1 MGINDLDTVINEMDV
16 QDRYRV
22 AFRKVFKDIIFESKF
37 KSDGI
42 AYSENHKLRMIIEQK
57 HGFNFNSVVERAKVV
72 SQVISYIKTIH
83 DTDPTIMP
91 KVAIVGDENEC
102 FVLAVKDIINY
113 VSVKE
118 YNWLLPPSSMYK
130 DETLITD
137 LCEDLVIKE
146 LYIYNPNDE
155 FDGIVNKIKQISK
168 GVFVPRTLTHKN
180 IDRVYQ
186 YFTNKII
193 LKQNGKK
200 LKVNDSV
207 NLFVH
212 IMLHPDSVMLND
224 KTKLLFTGMFKEP
237 LSISDVSAYKSFT
250 SEYSRTYTPKQKH
263 AFTAILDRLI
273 EDTTRRKQGEFF
285 TPVIWGDKSHEY
297 VTSIHGENWKEEYIV
312 WDTAWGTGN
321 LTRDYSFKELYV
333 STLNQSDI
341 DTANQ
346 MGYNPEATKFQ
357 YDFLNDDY
365 DKLPKNLRNAIES
378 GRKIIVLMNP
388 PYSAGSNSNF
398 TEGGGLN
405 GMSNTKIGTEMEHN
419 GLGKSKQ
426 QLYSQFI
433 YRCIEL
439 GVESICVFS
448 PALLMSG
455 SSLQKLRVHME
466 KKYEF
471 KTGFLMNSSQFADVK
486 SWGLSFTIWRK
497 K

>member
-1 MGINDLDTVINEMDV
+1 
-16 QDRYRV
+16 
-22 AFRKVFKDIIFESKF
+22 
-37 KSDGI
+37 
-42 AYSENHKLRMIIEQK
+42 
-57 HGFNFNSVVERAKVV
+57 
-72 SQVISYIKTIH
+72 
-83 DTDPTIMP
+83 
-91 KVAIVGDENEC
+91 
-102 FVLAVKDIINY
+102 
-113 VSVKE
+113 
-118 YNWLLPPSSMYK
+118 
-130 DETLITD
+130 
-137 LCEDLVIKE
+137 
-146 LYIYNPNDE
+146 
-155 FDGIVNKIKQISK
+155 
-168 GVFVPRTLTHKN
+168 
-180 IDRVYQ
+180 
-186 YFTNKII
+186 
-193 LKQNGKK
+193 
-200 LKVNDSV
+200 
-207 NLFVH
+207 
-212 IMLHPDSVMLND
+212 
-224 KTKLLFTGMFKEP
+224 
-237 LSISDVSAYKSFT
+237 
-250 SEYSRTYTPKQKH
+250 
-263 AFTAILDRLI
+263 
-273 EDTTRRKQGEFF
+273 
-285 TPVIWGDKSHEY
+285 
-297 VTSIHGENWKEEYIV
+297 V

-365 DKLPKNLRNAIES
+365 DKLPKSLRNAIES

-388 PYSAGSNSNF
+388 PYSSGSNSSF

-405 GMSNTKIGTEMEHN
+405 GMSNTKIGAEMESN

-471 KTGFLMNSSQFADVK
+471 KTGFLMDSSQFADVK